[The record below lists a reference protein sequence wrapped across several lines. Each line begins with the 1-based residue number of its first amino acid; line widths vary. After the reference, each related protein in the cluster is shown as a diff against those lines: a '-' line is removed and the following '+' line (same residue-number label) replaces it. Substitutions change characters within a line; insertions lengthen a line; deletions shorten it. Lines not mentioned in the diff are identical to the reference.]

1 MKYVIFRY
9 PEPSKAHRS
18 LPPLPGMPMFLLRMV
33 GQQNAHRHPT
43 NQTASQRSN
52 CAGKHPPWKEVE
64 ALGMKDLEAVSAFL
78 GDKVSIVS
86 DLSDNQRKAKSAYH

>member
-1 MKYVIFRY
+1 MLFI
-9 PEPSKAHRS
+9 SKAHRA

-43 NQTASQRSN
+43 NQTTSQRSN

-78 GDKVSIVS
+78 GDKVRMNRVLEGEKFVNYRS
-86 DLSDNQRKAKSAYH
+86 DLMGLYVT